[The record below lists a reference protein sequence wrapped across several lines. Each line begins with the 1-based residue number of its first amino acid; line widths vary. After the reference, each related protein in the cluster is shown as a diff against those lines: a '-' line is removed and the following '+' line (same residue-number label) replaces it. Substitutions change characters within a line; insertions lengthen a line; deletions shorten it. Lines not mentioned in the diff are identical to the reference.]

1 MMRTAWW
8 SGSFTLRSTPPR
20 GTATTLGTFP
30 AGVFK
35 STDGGRTWVDK
46 NLTFTND
53 GIMFLIAHPEK
64 KDVIYAGTYNGV
76 SRSVDGGES
85 WEVISEGI
93 PPEQ

>member
-1 MMRTAWW
+1 
-8 SGSFTLRSTPPR
+8 
-20 GTATTLGTFP
+20 
-30 AGVFK
+30 
-35 STDGGRTWVDK
+35 
-46 NLTFTND
+46 
-53 GIMFLIAHPEK
+53 MFLIAHPEK